1 MAAEKTGGKPE
12 KSNWSLFVP
21 IHNLEI
27 SKDLGGE
34 IRIGQVTF
42 LSSERI
48 PSRRKRLGLF
58 KKVTQYRKIFERGGA
73 PKMFSSAKV
82 YAFLK
87 TRRTAEDNLARE
99 FGFIRDAV
107 YILASS
113 QFYRRKRND
122 RVPFGSPEHS
132 LHLFDEYLLFENDA
146 DTSKWTQMRLD
157 PAQPYRLN
165 KQWKK
170 FLSHHF
176 FPHLLKVLNGS
187 MDLTPGWKHSL
198 RKAAILAGQSQF
210 ARNLWEAF
218 LYDMIALEVLLTH
231 PGDRFPDAIIE
242 RLVAFFGWVTKEDR
256 EPWERLVSRLYDLR
270 CRFIHDGQ
278 SSDLTIR
285 DLIDADMILANLL
298 YNLCVLTRAIRSKQ
312 NIVDLAAKLAARQTL
327 GMRLKER
334 PRRIRF
340 TRQIISEAEYQ
351 KLENQTHWA
360 W

>member
-1 MAAEKTGGKPE
+1 MATGTTSKKQE

-34 IRIGQVTF
+34 IRIEQVTF
-42 LSSERI
+42 LSSDRI
-48 PSRRKRLGLF
+48 PLLRKRLGLVR
-58 KKVTQYRKIFERGGA
+58 KVSHYKKIFEKGGA
-73 PKMFSSAKV
+73 PKMFASAKV

-87 TRRTAEDNLARE
+87 TRRTAQDNLSPE
-99 FGFIRDAV
+99 FRLIKDAV

-113 QFYRRKRND
+113 QFYRHKRND
-122 RVPFGSPEHS
+122 KVPFGSPEHS
-132 LHLFDEYLLFENDA
+132 LHLFDEYLLFENRA
-146 DTSKWTQMRLD
+146 DRSTWTHMRLD

-165 KQWKK
+165 KQWRR

-176 FPHLLKVLNGS
+176 FPRLLKVLNGHT
-187 MDLTPGWKHSL
+187 DVAREWKHNL
-198 RKAAILAGQSQF
+198 RRAAILAGQSQF

-218 LYDMIALEVLLTH
+218 LYDMIALEVLLTN

-242 RLVAFFGWVTKEDR
+242 RLVAFFGWVTNEDPK
-256 EPWERLVSRLYDLR
+256 PWQGLISRLYDLR
-270 CRFIHDGQ
+270 CKFIHDGQ
-278 SSDLTIR
+278 TANLTIR

-298 YNLCVLTRAIRSKQ
+298 YNLCALTRVVKSKAD
-312 NIVDLAAKLAARQTL
+312 IVIFAKKLSARRTL
-327 GMRLKER
+327 GMKMKER
-334 PRRIRF
+334 PRGLRF
-340 TRQIISEAEYQ
+340 MRQVISEAEYQ

>member
-1 MAAEKTGGKPE
+1 MTGKNQK

-34 IRIGQVTF
+34 IRIEQVTF
-42 LSSERI
+42 LSSDRI
-48 PSRRKRLGLF
+48 PSLRKRLGLF
-58 KKVTQYRKIFERGGA
+58 KKVAQYKKIFERGGA
-73 PKMFSSAKV
+73 PKMFSGAKV

-87 TRRTAEDNLARE
+87 TRRTAEDKLARE
-99 FGFIRDAV
+99 FGLIKDAV
-107 YILASS
+107 FILASS
-113 QFYRRKRND
+113 QFYRHKRND

-146 DTSKWTQMRLD
+146 DTSNWTQMRLD

-165 KQWKK
+165 KQWRR

-187 MDLTPGWKHSL
+187 TELTPEWKYSL

-231 PGDRFPDAIIE
+231 PGDRFPDAISE

-256 EPWERLVSRLYDLR
+256 EPWETLVRRLYDLR
-270 CRFIHDGQ
+270 CKFIHDGQ
-278 SSDLTIR
+278 TGDLTLR
-285 DLIDADMILANLL
+285 DLINADMVLANLL
-298 YNLCVLTRAIRSKQ
+298 YNLCGLTRVIRSKQ
-312 NIVDLAAKLAARQTL
+312 DILDLAKKLSARQTL

-334 PRRIRF
+334 PRRLKF
-340 TRQIISEAEYQ
+340 TRQFISEAEYE
-351 KLENQTHWA
+351 KLENQRHWA